1 MSKFSHLDKKGN
13 VEMVD
18 VTDKPATKRTAR
30 AEGKISLKKETLALL
45 LEDELPKGNV
55 LTTAKLAGIQ

>member
-1 MSKFSHLDKKGN
+1 
-13 VEMVD
+13 MVD

-55 LTTAKLAGIQ
+55 LTTAKLAGIQAAKKTI